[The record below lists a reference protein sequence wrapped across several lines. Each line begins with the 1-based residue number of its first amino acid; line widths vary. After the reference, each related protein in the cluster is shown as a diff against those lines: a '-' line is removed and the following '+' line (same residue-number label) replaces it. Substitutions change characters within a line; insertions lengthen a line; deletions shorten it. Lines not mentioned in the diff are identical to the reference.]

1 MKKITFL
8 LIILFTIN
16 SFSQIPDNKSL
27 IADMNSFYSKSKIE
41 KLETMT
47 TEILSGKYGLMDDEL
62 KFYALMYSSNVY
74 SRDEYAKKDSQKGYD
89 KLSELIVFAKSTSY
103 AIPNKE
109 AYIKSMSD
117 YLITYK
123 NKHPEVK
130 ESVKEIENNTV
141 AEIKV
146 ETVNKTE
153 EINTTEANLT
163 TKSTSDDK
171 TVTLT
176 VSGTG
181 KTLEEAKQIAL
192 RIAISQT
199 FGAFISSKTELLNDN
214 LITDQITSITN
225 GNIQS
230 FEIINEIQLPNGNW
244 GTTIKAKVSINK
256 LTSFVE
262 SKGIIAE
269 IKGGLFAL
277 NIKQQILNEE
287 GEEKAICDMVSLLN
301 EPMQQAFDF
310 DIKSSDPKSIDTES
324 KNWVVPLKVTV
335 KTNKNIDI
343 IANYFIKT
351 LSALSLTKLD
361 VETYKSLNKSVYPVY
376 AFYNNKQNTFY
387 LRRSSSVKILET
399 LISQWSF
406 YTRLFIVDSG
416 IEEMTGLDITL
427 NKNVNVT
434 IYNIEDIKPKYGRN
448 DIYVNKETDSGYSE
462 ISIVKRDLEV
472 GSMKFYYF
480 HENNK
485 ANSFNFLSEGK
496 VAAIYSWNDERNI
509 AEIEKMTGYKVKP
522 KGISSIY
529 KNGGIVVYEK
539 DGHGLI
545 ASLYDLG
552 PFEWSEGKKA
562 CDDFNNNGYSDW
574 YLPSKDELNLI
585 RNKLIIYNIGGFDLN
600 HYWSNTPYNNN
611 YYYLRGD
618 LEEMQG
624 QPFGTGSP
632 TDYDK
637 EKSNKNI
644 RAVRK
649 F

>member
-1 MKKITFL
+1 MKKTVS
-8 LIILFTIN
+8 IILIFLST
-16 SFSQIPDNKSL
+16 FCYSQNDVVKE
-27 IADMNSFYSKSKIE
+27 KI
-41 KLETMT
+41 KDLNDLYGRRKFQKV
-47 TEILSGKYGLMDDEL
+47 EILSKEILNNQYGTPTNEDKCNVLALYTSLLIWDDYENRNYKL
-62 KFYALMYSSNVY
+62 GYDYILDLSDLWKNGMNDFPL
-74 SRDEYAKKDSQKGYD
+74 KDSNIVKIND
-89 KLSELIVFAKSTSY
+89 LIKDLE
-103 AIPNKE
+103 K
-109 AYIKSMSD
+109 
-117 YLITYK
+117 
-123 NKHPEVK
+123 KHPELK
-130 ESVKEIENNTV
+130 TSVKENENNAV
-141 AEIKV
+141 VEIKT
-146 ETVNKTE
+146 ETINKTTE
-153 EINTTEANLT
+153 TTTTET
-163 TKSTSDDK
+163 TTPKSTSDDK

-176 VSGTG
+176 VSGSG

-230 FEIINEIQLPNGNW
+230 FEILNEIQLPNGNW

-351 LSALSLTKLD
+351 LSALSLTNLD
-361 VETYKSLNKSVYPVY
+361 AETYKNLNKSIYPVY

-406 YTRLFIVDSG
+406 YTRLFVVDSG
-416 IEEMTGLDITL
+416 INEMTGLDIIL
-427 NKNVNVT
+427 NKNVNAT
-434 IYNIEDIKPKYGRN
+434 IYNIEDIKSKYDRK
-448 DIYVNKETDSGYSE
+448 DIYVNKESDSGYSE
-462 ISIVKRDLEV
+462 ISIIKHNLESE
-472 GSMKFYYF
+472 SMKFYYF

-485 ANSFNFLSEGK
+485 ANSFNFLNEGK

-611 YYYLRGD
+611 YYFLRGD
-618 LEEMQG
+618 VVEMQG
-624 QPFGTGSP
+624 QPFGTEFPEG
-632 TDYDK
+632 YNK

>member
-27 IADMNSFYSKSKIE
+27 IADMNNFYSKSKIE
-41 KLETMT
+41 KLETVT
-47 TEILSGKYGLMDDEL
+47 TEILSGKYGLIDDEL

-89 KLSELIVFAKSTSY
+89 KLSELLVFAKSTSY

-123 NKHPEVK
+123 DKHPEVK
-130 ESVKEIENNTV
+130 ESVKEIENNAV
-141 AEIKV
+141 AEIKA
-146 ETVNKTE
+146 ETVNKTK
-153 EINTTEANLT
+153 EINTTEANIT
-163 TKSTSDDK
+163 PKSTSNDK

-351 LSALSLTKLD
+351 LSALSLTNLD
-361 VETYKSLNKSVYPVY
+361 VETYKSLNKSIYPVY
-376 AFYNNKQNTFY
+376 AFYNNKQNTLQQY
-387 LRRSSSVKILET
+387 
-399 LISQWSF
+399 Q
-406 YTRLFIVDSG
+406 
-416 IEEMTGLDITL
+416 
-427 NKNVNVT
+427 
-434 IYNIEDIKPKYGRN
+434 
-448 DIYVNKETDSGYSE
+448 
-462 ISIVKRDLEV
+462 
-472 GSMKFYYF
+472 
-480 HENNK
+480 
-485 ANSFNFLSEGK
+485 
-496 VAAIYSWNDERNI
+496 
-509 AEIEKMTGYKVKP
+509 
-522 KGISSIY
+522 
-529 KNGGIVVYEK
+529 
-539 DGHGLI
+539 
-545 ASLYDLG
+545 LY
-552 PFEWSEGKKA
+552 
-562 CDDFNNNGYSDW
+562 
-574 YLPSKDELNLI
+574 
-585 RNKLIIYNIGGFDLN
+585 
-600 HYWSNTPYNNN
+600 
-611 YYYLRGD
+611 
-618 LEEMQG
+618 
-624 QPFGTGSP
+624 
-632 TDYDK
+632 
-637 EKSNKNI
+637 
-644 RAVRK
+644 
-649 F
+649 